1 MVAGGTIKDCMIIL
15 PQGGLFVMYEEQE
28 AQALKQAL
36 ESVDF
41 CVDGKHCELLA
52 KVTGQ
57 KLDKD
62 FLKLIFAD
70 TLRQDLRLDNADIA
84 DKICPPAN
92 GDWQRI
98 LADKPELSAMVDES
112 IQAAFRFGYYYAMQ
126 ESGVNWQP
134 CEKLAPIDG
143 EKVVSPLHDLPI
155 EKEDLEAMQDGNKWD
170 LTDSKT
176 IYLEGKAVELW
187 EYLYPES
194 YAHAKELAKKSIT
207 DGLDTAGRQKAVKE
221 AMIAEL
227 RKDKAF
233 YNKLMVKADK
243 DLKTI
248 Y

>member
-98 LADKPELSAMVDES
+98 LADKPEISAMVDES

-126 ESGVNWQP
+126 ESGISWTPYEQF
-134 CEKLAPIDG
+134 APLDG
-143 EKVVSPLHDLPI
+143 EAVVSPFSDKPLE
-155 EKEDLEAMQDGNKWD
+155 EKRLR
-170 LTDSKT
+170 S
-176 IYLEGKAVELW
+176 
-187 EYLYPES
+187 
-194 YAHAKELAKKSIT
+194 HA
-207 DGLDTAGRQKAVKE
+207 GG
-221 AMIAEL
+221 
-227 RKDKAF
+227 
-233 YNKLMVKADK
+233 
-243 DLKTI
+243 
-248 Y
+248 

>member
-84 DKICPPAN
+84 DKICPPSN

-112 IQAAFRFGYYYAMQ
+112 IQAAFRFGYYYAMH

-134 CEKLAPIDG
+134 CEKLEPVDG
-143 EKVVSPLHDLPI
+143 ETVVSPYCDETLSPSEFGIMQESKYITGQPMPISKYEAQEDLDWIERQRKMQLHDFAMDMMKQENP
-155 EKEDLEAMQDGNKWD
+155 EA
-170 LTDSKT
+170 
-176 IYLEGKAVELW
+176 Y
-187 EYLYPES
+187 
-194 YAHAKELAKKSIT
+194 
-207 DGLDTAGRQKAVKE
+207 
-221 AMIAEL
+221 AEL
-227 RKDKAF
+227 VARAEKQHEDSLPF
-233 YNKLMVKADK
+233 
-243 DLKTI
+243 
-248 Y
+248 